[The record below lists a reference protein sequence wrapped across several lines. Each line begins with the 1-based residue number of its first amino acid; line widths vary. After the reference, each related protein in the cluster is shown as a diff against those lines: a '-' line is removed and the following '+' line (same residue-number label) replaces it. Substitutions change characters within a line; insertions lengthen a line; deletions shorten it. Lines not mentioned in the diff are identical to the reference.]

1 MTNLYGNI
9 FDIFTLRSATHKLVS
24 YRKEHHTP
32 HHKWQIYVEIGTNLS
47 LLWTT
52 LREEDIHKIKQ
63 VTSPKIIAK
72 KARQIF
78 WEGSSLGILNI
89 DNILRNQKIIDATIN
104 FTEFYIS
111 LIKDNV
117 NFKLMLFSLLDTNL
131 RI

>member
-1 MTNLYGNI
+1 M
-9 FDIFTLRSATHKLVS
+9 RSARHKLVS
-24 YRKEHHTP
+24 YRKEYDTP
-32 HHKWQIYVEIGTNLS
+32 HHTLQIYAEIGTNLS
-47 LLWTT
+47 LLWIT